1 MFHWIVWQR
10 TLSCYLR
17 CLTSIELFLNSAY
30 YAKHPI
36 IEQQHNK
43 GAFSSVANTFAM
55 CLSDNALDSVTKED
69 HCKPIITE
77 AYSNA
82 LNHQWSSFICLLALS
97 SVVKLPIESYF
108 PITPSE
114 ENIDS
119 LSTMF
124 NCTIYPREAAAS
136 ISNEKIH
143 MYRCALMPMDYP
155 RLGKVPATKNHYVPL
170 CEPKDS
176 SNLVGI
182 QHFVLKQVS
191 PGINVSSTE
200 VIKNTPPIE
209 QIPTSPSSTS
219 FPGNSSAPSTSTSWP
234 QEVKKKQTV
243 LDNLFLIKRKFVEES
258 DDEEIPTGSIPPKKS
273 LSSSLVKEDAA
284 TTSETSCFPNDIAN
298 YVNVGSLTDEKK
310 YNVLCNVWVPSA
322 NYPFPLMN
330 GRKFR
335 LDWMNLFPWLTYSPK
350 VDGAFC
356 INCVLFGAECMAT
369 HSASKLQRLFKTPF
383 TTWQVGPAKFWEHC
397 EKSPIHQAATARAA
411 VLRSHMEQKS
421 APIDVMLDDMK
432 RQQIEENRKLL
443 RPIIAAIV
451 LCGRQNIPLR
461 GHRDESSNY
470 LSDDVNCGNFIEILK
485 YGAMCAGKTVEELF
499 KSAPK
504 NMSYKSKTTQNEIID
519 ICSDLITKK
528 ITDEILEARFYSILA
543 DEAAD
548 CGNVEQLS
556 VVFRFADK
564 QCQIRE
570 EFLGF
575 VPCKK
580 GLTGDAVATTIKE
593 FLHDLNL
600 PIDDCRGQ
608 GYDGAGNMAGRLSG
622 VAAKLQETNEKAL
635 YVHCNSHR
643 LNLCVAACCKEQ
655 LVRNMMEHVR
665 IATEFF
671 NVYPKR
677 FELLVKTIEELL
689 PSANHKRLINVCK
702 TRWVAR
708 IDGLSVFIEVFP
720 AIVRCFE
727 IIRDNV
733 GDKWNP
739 ESVRKAGPLYLAT
752 VSFSFIVALVV
763 VSRCLQ
769 VTRPLTVQL
778 QESALDAGAAREKVT
793 GLYVHLEKMRK
804 DVDARHESWYE
815 EAESIGN
822 NVGSIPDQ
830 PRTIGRQQHRANTPA
845 DSPSQYY
852 RRVISVPFL
861 DHIQSEIQT
870 RFSETN
876 LNVMNAVY
884 GLPKNVL
891 TCPYWKTKFSEF
903 LEMYK
908 DDLPQP
914 RFLDTELE
922 M

>member
-1 MFHWIVWQR
+1 
-10 TLSCYLR
+10 
-17 CLTSIELFLNSAY
+17 
-30 YAKHPI
+30 
-36 IEQQHNK
+36 
-43 GAFSSVANTFAM
+43 M

-124 NCTIYPREAAAS
+124 NCTIYPREIAAS

-143 MYRCALMPMDYP
+143 IYRCALMPMDYP

-219 FPGNSSAPSTSTSWP
+219 FPGNSPAPS
-234 QEVKKKQTV
+234 
-243 LDNLFLIKRKFVEES
+243 
-258 DDEEIPTGSIPPKKS
+258 
-273 LSSSLVKEDAA
+273 
-284 TTSETSCFPNDIAN
+284 
-298 YVNVGSLTDEKK
+298 
-310 YNVLCNVWVPSA
+310 
-322 NYPFPLMN
+322 
-330 GRKFR
+330 
-335 LDWMNLFPWLTYSPK
+335 
-350 VDGAFC
+350 
-356 INCVLFGAECMAT
+356 
-369 HSASKLQRLFKTPF
+369 
-383 TTWQVGPAKFWEHC
+383 
-397 EKSPIHQAATARAA
+397 
-411 VLRSHMEQKS
+411 QKW
-421 APIDVMLDDMK
+421 
-432 RQQIEENRKLL
+432 
-443 RPIIAAIV
+443 
-451 LCGRQNIPLR
+451 
-461 GHRDESSNY
+461 
-470 LSDDVNCGNFIEILK
+470 
-485 YGAMCAGKTVEELF
+485 
-499 KSAPK
+499 
-504 NMSYKSKTTQNEIID
+504 
-519 ICSDLITKK
+519 DL
-528 ITDEILEARFYSILA
+528 
-543 DEAAD
+543 
-548 CGNVEQLS
+548 
-556 VVFRFADK
+556 
-564 QCQIRE
+564 
-570 EFLGF
+570 

-580 GLTGDAVATTIKE
+580 GLTDDAVATTIKE

-622 VAAKLQETNEKAL
+622 VAAKIQETNEKAL
-635 YVHCNSHR
+635 YVYCNSHR
-643 LNLCVAACCKEQ
+643 LNLCVAACCKDQ

-665 IATEFF
+665 VATEFF
-671 NVYPKR
+671 NISPKR

-689 PSANHKRLINVCK
+689 PSANHKRLINVCE

-708 IDGLSVFIEVFP
+708 VDGLSVFIEVFP

-727 IIRDNV
+727 IIRDKV
-733 GDKWNP
+733 SDKWNP
-739 ESVRKAGPLYLAT
+739 ESIRKAGPLYLAT

-822 NVGSIPDQ
+822 SVGSIPDQ
-830 PRTIGRQQHRANTPA
+830 PRTIGRQQHRANTQS
-845 DSPSQYY
+845 DSPSQ
-852 RRVISVPFL
+852 L
-861 DHIQSEIQT
+861 
-870 RFSETN
+870 
-876 LNVMNAVY
+876 
-884 GLPKNVL
+884 LPESN
-891 TCPYWKTKFSEF
+891 
-903 LEMYK
+903 
-908 DDLPQP
+908 
-914 RFLDTELE
+914 
-922 M
+922 

>member
-1 MFHWIVWQR
+1 M
-10 TLSCYLR
+10 
-17 CLTSIELFLNSAY
+17 
-30 YAKHPI
+30 
-36 IEQQHNK
+36 
-43 GAFSSVANTFAM
+43 
-55 CLSDNALDSVTKED
+55 
-69 HCKPIITE
+69 
-77 AYSNA
+77 
-82 LNHQWSSFICLLALS
+82 
-97 SVVKLPIESYF
+97 
-108 PITPSE
+108 
-114 ENIDS
+114 
-119 LSTMF
+119 
-124 NCTIYPREAAAS
+124 
-136 ISNEKIH
+136 
-143 MYRCALMPMDYP
+143 
-155 RLGKVPATKNHYVPL
+155 
-170 CEPKDS
+170 
-176 SNLVGI
+176 
-182 QHFVLKQVS
+182 
-191 PGINVSSTE
+191 
-200 VIKNTPPIE
+200 
-209 QIPTSPSSTS
+209 
-219 FPGNSSAPSTSTSWP
+219 
-234 QEVKKKQTV
+234 VKK
-243 LDNLFLIKRKFVEES
+243 
-258 DDEEIPTGSIPPKKS
+258 
-273 LSSSLVKEDAA
+273 DAA

-298 YVNVGSLTDEKK
+298 YVNVGTLTDEKK
-310 YNVLCNVWVPSA
+310 YNVLCNVWVPSV
-322 NYPFPLMN
+322 NYPFPLVN

-369 HSASKLQRLFKTPF
+369 HNASKLQRLFKTPF
-383 TTWQVGPAKFWEHC
+383 TTWQVGPAKFREHC
-397 EKSPIHQAATARAA
+397 EKSPIPQAATVRAA

-432 RQQIEENRKLL
+432 MQQIEENRKLL
-443 RPIIAAIV
+443 RPITGAIV
-451 LCGRQNIPLR
+451 ICGRQNIPLR
-461 GHRDESSNY
+461 EHRDDSSKY
-470 LSDDVNCGNFIEILK
+470 LSDDFNCGNFIEILK
-485 YGAMCAGKTVEELF
+485 YGDMCAGKTVEELF
-499 KSAPK
+499 KSTPK

-528 ITDEILEARFYSILA
+528 ITDEIREARFYSILA

-548 CGNVEQLS
+548 CGNVEQLI

-622 VAAKLQETNEKAL
+622 VAAKIQETNEKAL

-643 LNLCVAACCKEQ
+643 LNLCLAACCKEQ

-665 IATEFF
+665 VATEFF
-671 NVYPKR
+671 NISPKR

-708 IDGLSVFIEVFP
+708 VDGLSVFIEVFP

-822 NVGSIPDQ
+822 SVGSIPDQ
-830 PRTIGRQQHRANTPA
+830 PRTIGRQQHDDQILP
-845 DSPSQYY
+845 YY
-852 RRVISVPFL
+852 RYAAVP
-861 DHIQSEIQT
+861 
-870 RFSETN
+870 R
-876 LNVMNAVY
+876 
-884 GLPKNVL
+884 
-891 TCPYWKTKFSEF
+891 
-903 LEMYK
+903 
-908 DDLPQP
+908 
-914 RFLDTELE
+914 
-922 M
+922 